1 MCVALSMHEMV
12 TEWRKPVD
20 SAFILAGL
28 PAFSTLSAIAN
39 IIKEEAL
46 KGFSSFA
53 LARASVPSDADI
65 HLEADI
71 VSPAGTLPPKCIR
84 PHQQQ
89 TPTSSCANTWSI
101 TSLGFAV
108 SCVSCVVRACL
119 AGKCRVIRMA
129 FCSPDQWG
137 SPVQRLANI
146 CVIRRPRSAPPRL
159 GPIVCGGPTLKLLG
173 FTPTPGTGTGPTTRP
188 CSAA

>member
-1 MCVALSMHEMV
+1 
-12 TEWRKPVD
+12 
-20 SAFILAGL
+20 
-28 PAFSTLSAIAN
+28 
-39 IIKEEAL
+39 
-46 KGFSSFA
+46 
-53 LARASVPSDADI
+53 
-65 HLEADI
+65 
-71 VSPAGTLPPKCIR
+71 LPPKCSPTANAPGAPARIR
-84 PHQQQ
+84 GVEPH
-89 TPTSSCANTWSI
+89 SI
-101 TSLGFAV
+101 AV
-108 SCVSCVVRACL
+108 SCVLRVVCGTRAL

-129 FCSPDQWG
+129 FCSPNEWG